1 MARKAYLFMH
11 DAGIVSEV
19 DAVNIIND
27 GNIVGVDF
35 TAHDVRNAMKLFG
48 PSYTRSDAV
57 KKLASGLS
65 IVKQALLA
73 CKGNN
78 IRIEL
83 KGIVVFPKSERKKR
97 CNPPAP
103 TQFDYEEMY
112 L

>member
-1 MARKAYLFMH
+1 MARKAYQFMH

-35 TAHDVRNAMKLFG
+35 TAHDVRNAMKFFG
-48 PSYTRSDAV
+48 PQPSYTRSDAV

-73 CKGNN
+73 CKGNDSN
-78 IRIEL
+78 
-83 KGIVVFPKSERKKR
+83 
-97 CNPPAP
+97 
-103 TQFDYEEMY
+103 
-112 L
+112 